1 MITLLEPS
9 TAQVDAIQ
17 QILKA
22 GGGVTSDGFAT
33 GPLPGALNDS
43 NQADQIVL
51 SLGGVAS
58 DGTVIPT
65 SLHIENLEQPAPFQ
79 AVLRDIGIEDD
90 ATFNTLVRIFDQ
102 NRNNSLRDFDP
113 NADELDEVAELFA
126 GTELLAGIGA
136 GMVTILEPTAEQ
148 LDAILENLQEEGGL
162 TRDGFATGTLPKAL
176 EGVQNPDQIV
186 LSLGGIASDGTTVPS
201 SLHIENL
208 DKQSS
213 FQDALRQ
220 AGVDDDAAFNTLTSV
235 FDQNRNDS
243 LRDFNPNAAADI
255 AGLFKE
261 TDLLI
266 GVDLGDEDD
275 ALEASDSVTSEA
287 SNGIDDAEATESEEA
302 EGAQFVRFEPSAEQL
317 TTIREALATG
327 EVAGLSTDNFAVGT
341 IPSSLDDLG
350 SVRDI
355 LITEGGV
362 DADGNHVPPS
372 LLFDPDVLQKQ
383 ANIRIASEDAF
394 PYDAEVRNLLQ
405 RQFDQIR
412 NDDLSTLDGGSA
424 VDDVAQ
430 IFEGLNLPTIGKSAA
445 RVDSTT
451 GAANDDWIITED
463 GNRPT
468 KAGLEDRDDLV
479 PSVDDSAD
487 IQDHDSDADIDDEE
501 ILLTDSLA

>member
-1 MITLLEPS
+1 VITLLEPS

-33 GPLPGALNDS
+33 GPLPGALNDP

-90 ATFNTLVRIFDQ
+90 GVFNTLVRIFDQ

-126 GTELLAGIGA
+126 GTELLTGIGA
-136 GMVTILEPTAEQ
+136 DTVTIMEPTAEQ
-148 LDAILENLQEEGGL
+148 LDAIQKNLREEGGL

-176 EGVQNPDQIV
+176 EDVQNPDQIV
-186 LSLGGIASDGTTVPS
+186 LSLGGIAADGTAVPS

-220 AGVDDDAAFNTLTSV
+220 AGIDDDATFNTLTSV
-235 FDQNRNDS
+235 FDQNRNGS
-243 LRDFNPNAAADI
+243 LRDFNPDAAADI
-255 AGLFKE
+255 AGLFRE

-275 ALEASDSVTSEA
+275 AFEASDSVAEDGDG
-287 SNGIDDAEATESEEA
+287 GIDDA
-302 EGAQFVRFEPSAEQL
+302 G
-317 TTIREALATG
+317 
-327 EVAGLSTDNFAVGT
+327 
-341 IPSSLDDLG
+341 
-350 SVRDI
+350 
-355 LITEGGV
+355 
-362 DADGNHVPPS
+362 
-372 LLFDPDVLQKQ
+372 
-383 ANIRIASEDAF
+383 
-394 PYDAEVRNLLQ
+394 
-405 RQFDQIR
+405 
-412 NDDLSTLDGGSA
+412 
-424 VDDVAQ
+424 
-430 IFEGLNLPTIGKSAA
+430 
-445 RVDSTT
+445 
-451 GAANDDWIITED
+451 
-463 GNRPT
+463 
-468 KAGLEDRDDLV
+468 
-479 PSVDDSAD
+479 
-487 IQDHDSDADIDDEE
+487 
-501 ILLTDSLA
+501 